1 MQSFLVLSIALMMS
15 TISFS
20 QSNFTTIKC
29 KSETNQRLIK
39 NCITNEIKAFVDTN
53 YDIPSVL
60 SYTKPGLNRIYT
72 RFKVD
77 QKGKIIDIQAKGSA
91 MQLELEAIRT
101 LQSFPNLIPIPKEV
115 SKEQIFEDIFT
126 LLITF
131 NAEAPKID
139 LPQKRLTGND

>member
-1 MQSFLVLSIALMMS
+1 MQSFLVLSIALMMYS
-15 TISFS
+15 ISFS

-39 NCITNEIKAFVDTN
+39 DCVNNEIKAFVDAN
-53 YDIPSVL
+53 YNIHSIMP
-60 SYTKPGLNRIYT
+60 YAKPGTNRIYT

-77 QKGKIIDIQAKGSA
+77 QTGRITDIQAKGSD
-91 MQLELEAIRT
+91 MKLELEAIRT
-101 LQSFPNLIPIPKEV
+101 LQSFPNLIPISQEV
-115 SKEQIFEDIFT
+115 SKEQTPEDLFT

-131 NAEAPKID
+131 NAEIPQID